1 MQQGYGFI
9 RDAIKSFPL
18 PLDKLESKLKSVAN
32 SYLPY
37 STGMEIECNIKS
49 TNGSRRDSIF
59 VEEMFKSISN
69 IMAVDIDNHEQR
81 FRIPKGVEGAICL
94 YNITEK
100 LKEYSSLN
108 PASGI
113 HYHIDFTDITRD
125 QFNNLLEQHRG
136 TNSFI
141 LKALKSWDYK
151 GNYNSWYVSGAKDAV
166 RFHKTYQTVEFRI
179 GEMTFDYELIMKR
192 ILHCQ
197 NICKKLK
204 QSLITN

>member
-1 MQQGYGFI
+1 MQQGYSFI
-9 RDAIKSFPL
+9 RAAIKSFPL
-18 PLDKLESKLKSVAN
+18 PLAKLKGKLKGVAN

-37 STGMEIECNIKS
+37 STGMEIECHFKHNDYPSSVMI
-49 TNGSRRDSIF
+49 DIF
-59 VEEMFKSISN
+59 NQIEH
-69 IMAVDIDNHEQR
+69 IMAVDIDYGEQR
-81 FRIPKGVEGAICL
+81 FRIPNGIKGAICL
-94 YNITEK
+94 YNICEK
-100 LKEYSSLN
+100 LKLFSTLN
-108 PASGI
+108 LASGI
-113 HYHIDFTDITRD
+113 HYHVDFTDITKN
-125 QFNNLLEQHRG
+125 QFNNLLEQHKG

-151 GNYNSWYVSGAKDAV
+151 GSYNSWYVSGAKDAV

-179 GEMTFDYELIMKR
+179 GEMTFDYELMIKR